1 MNRLA
6 FVLGAIL
13 VILIL
18 SLTPNV
24 MAQDPDD
31 PGDPD
36 TLYLTAGGKR
46 SLTGDTLFICSDIS
60 PQDVIIYVN
69 YWNDDSIAAFW
80 TPFIDTCNGPPCN
93 ADLDSS
99 KNNLSQLPK
108 CFEGSRVE
116 NFETLV
122 GKFKYYPPNFYL
134 TGAVYTWPPL
144 PPGDGL
150 LATLTF
156 TVFDTGRICLDT
168 CFWPPSTVL
177 AFVTPQAVGYAPVF
191 EKRTFVISDCPY
203 TSGDP
208 NYDGITN
215 IADAVYLVNYIFR
228 SGPPPCVEKSGDMN
242 CDGEVNVADIVYL
255 VNYLFKNGP
264 PPEYCP

>member
-13 VILIL
+13 VTLIL
-18 SLTPNV
+18 SLSPNL

-36 TLYLTAGGKR
+36 TLYLTAGGNR
-46 SLTGDTLFICSDIS
+46 SLNGDTLFICPYIS

-69 YWNDDSIAAFW
+69 CWNDNFIFAFVI
-80 TPFIDTCNGPPCN
+80 PFIDTCNGPPCN

-99 KNNLSQLPK
+99 KNDLSHFPK
-108 CFEGSRVE
+108 CYAGSRVE
-116 NFETLV
+116 DFDNLV
-122 GKFKYYPPNFYL
+122 GKFTYYPPHFYL
-134 TGAVYTWPPL
+134 SGAAFSRPPL

-168 CFWPPSTVL
+168 CFWPPSLIL
-177 AFVTPQAVGYAPVF
+177 AFVDSQAVSYAPVF
-191 EKRTFVISDCPY
+191 EKKTFIISNLPY
-203 TSGDP
+203 SQADP
-208 NYDGITN
+208 NYDGKTD
-215 IADAVYLVNYIFR
+215 IADVVYLVNYIFR
-228 SGPPPCVEKSGDMN
+228 SGPPPCIIKSGDAS
-242 CDGEVNVADIVYL
+242 CDGEVNVIDIVYL
-255 VNYLFKNGP
+255 VRYIFKNGP
-264 PPEYCP
+264 APGYCP